1 MRLSNL
7 RIPSAVVEL
16 PIMSSVAVLFS
27 EPTTNQSNYAQ
38 GEKNKSYRTRSK
50 IVASKM
56 LKNQEQSKQLR
67 GKELEVI
74 APNYDIL
81 QSVRKVMAISGSIGL
96 MMLTAVGAVTL
107 HPNSASAVSFETGKC
122 DVLCNF
128 SPTAHSPT
136 MRTPNAPDQ
145 RSHNYVVTIVNHSN
159 TPIDYDFKEV
169 SGRDKKGNVPPRGRT
184 SVDLG
189 KFGSPMEYGN
199 FPVIKIPGAPTSPG
213 FRFWSGD
220 NGFKYRAQYINL
232 LGGDGWKVTKDT
244 KEFNELEGNG
254 FRVTVGGGGHRQTV
268 SNIHIQ
274 VYNK

>member
-1 MRLSNL
+1 MD
-7 RIPSAVVEL
+7 
-16 PIMSSVAVLFS
+16 
-27 EPTTNQSNYAQ
+27 
-38 GEKNKSYRTRSK
+38 
-50 IVASKM
+50 SKM
-56 LKNQEQSKQLR
+56 LKNQEQSEQLQDQ
-67 GKELEVI
+67 ELEAI
-74 APNYDIL
+74 APIYDIL
-81 QSVRKVMAISGSIGL
+81 QSVRKVIAISGSIGL
-96 MMLTAVGAVTL
+96 MMLTGVGAVTL

-128 SPTAHSPT
+128 SHSAISPT
-136 MRTPNAPDQ
+136 ISQPRGQ

-189 KFGSPMEYGN
+189 KFDSPMEYGN

-213 FRFWSGD
+213 FRFWSGND
-220 NGFKYRAQYINL
+220 GFTDRSQYINL

-254 FRVTVGGGGHRQTV
+254 FRVTVDAGGHRETV